1 MVNAGSVKYMVF
13 EGTIESIKKAEIVLL
28 LVHMEHCVSAWVPKC
43 PFEITFVNLLLKMNE
58 TSKKKKFPITSFS
71 IEMPLVY
78 KILHFS

>member
-43 PFEITFVNLLLKMNE
+43 PFEITFVNLLL
-58 TSKKKKFPITSFS
+58 
-71 IEMPLVY
+71 L
-78 KILHFS
+78 